1 MPATA
6 GIPQQVQLLTLGLP
20 RWGRSQGAGWVG
32 LANSFLGE
40 GVGGGDEGGER
51 EKKMLERR

>member
-1 MPATA
+1 ME
-6 GIPQQVQLLTLGLP
+6 
-20 RWGRSQGAGWVG
+20 

-51 EKKMLERR
+51 EEKNVGKKIARGKVQGQTETWLKDISVPVSS